1 VALRAL
7 SSNGYPISAKMIER
21 HPYLDPAEI
30 PAGPKTLKT
39 SNVFSKAGQ
48 VPYRKDF
55 PTAIIV
61 SHEASRTGAPI
72 LALNLARSLSTQLN
86 IVSVILKD
94 GELVAD
100 FQQAS
105 TAVYLVEAA
114 RGDMNPFNSLLD
126 DIKAKLPPAFA
137 IVNSIVSRHILE
149 ALREYQIPSVALLHE
164 FASYTRPSS
173 AFRDTFELADE
184 IVFSCDLTLQNA
196 IELTDYDMRSSRFH
210 VLAQGRCAV
219 PSGEE
224 KDEQRQEERGLLT
237 TRLRP
242 YGEDAGEFLV
252 IGAGTVQYRKG
263 VDLFIDVA
271 RRVLSSESGQ
281 NARFAWIGSGFD
293 TERDAAYSVYLQDQ
307 IRRAGLTDR
316 MIILPATSEIEHVYA
331 LSSALL
337 LTSRLDPLPNVAID
351 ALSEGVPVVCF
362 DKTTGIADL
371 LIEADLGEAC
381 VAGYLDSADAAEKVL
396 ELIRSQETYR
406 RTCERSKA
414 FASRAFDFDLYATK
428 IKELGLGA
436 RIY

>member
-1 VALRAL
+1 
-7 SSNGYPISAKMIER
+7 
-21 HPYLDPAEI
+21 
-30 PAGPKTLKT
+30 
-39 SNVFSKAGQ
+39 
-48 VPYRKDF
+48 
-55 PTAIIV
+55 
-61 SHEASRTGAPI
+61 
-72 LALNLARSLSTQLN
+72 
-86 IVSVILKD
+86 
-94 GELVAD
+94 
-100 FQQAS
+100 
-105 TAVYLVEAA
+105 
-114 RGDMNPFNSLLD
+114 
-126 DIKAKLPPAFA
+126 
-137 IVNSIVSRHILE
+137 
-149 ALREYQIPSVALLHE
+149 
-164 FASYTRPSS
+164 
-173 AFRDTFELADE
+173 
-184 IVFSCDLTLQNA
+184 
-196 IELTDYDMRSSRFH
+196 
-210 VLAQGRCAV
+210 LAQGRCAV

-252 IGAGTVQYRKG
+252 SGAGTVQYRKG

-371 LIEADLGEAC
+371 LIEADLGDAC

-436 RIY
+436 RIH